1 MHIDSQ
7 VAAYVAEHRVW
18 LLDRAAVATMFVGTN
33 RAALAVIALVGVA
46 IVIWLR
52 NWQMAAAVGLA
63 LISSA
68 AVALVLKELI
78 GRPRP
83 APSLALVY
91 AAGSSMPSANAA
103 VTAAV
108 ATAIFLAVDWPRS
121 MVRRFAAA
129 VLLVSVVWIGFC
141 VVYLGVHWL
150 TDVVAGWLLGGG
162 IGVAAAWLAGRW
174 RRSSPAPAKQ

>member
-1 MHIDSQ
+1 MQLDSQ
-7 VAAYVAEHRVW
+7 VAAFIAEHRVW
-18 LLDRAAVATMFVGTN
+18 ILDRAAVATMFVGTDGE
-33 RAALAVIALVGVA
+33 ALAVIALVGVA

-52 NWQMAAAVGLA
+52 KWQMAAAVGLA

-68 AVALVLKELI
+68 AVALVLKDLI

-108 ATAIFLAVDWPRS
+108 ATAIFLAVDWPRP

-129 VLLVSVVWIGFC
+129 VLLVSVLWIGYC
-141 VVYLGVHWL
+141 VLYLGVHWL
-150 TDVVAGWLLGGG
+150 IDVLAGWLLSGGV
-162 IGVAAAWLAGRW
+162 GVAAAWLAGRW
-174 RRSSPAPAKQ
+174 RQSSPASPKQ